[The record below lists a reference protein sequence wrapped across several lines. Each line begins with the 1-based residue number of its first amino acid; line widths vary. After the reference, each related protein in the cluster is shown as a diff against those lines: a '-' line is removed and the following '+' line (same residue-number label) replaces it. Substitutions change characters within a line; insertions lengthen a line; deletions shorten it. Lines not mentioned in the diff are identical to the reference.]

1 MFGSTDNYN
10 LSGNCKCDIR
20 EPGVLDSQF
29 LASVLTC
36 LGTIEEHQQQEELD
50 MDISYSR
57 FNESPVII
65 SADEDLE
72 DAEPISLKKQLVF
85 ELGLSL
91 ADTDGDGLT
100 LEENLDLV
108 LREAGIDPSTVRLA
122 N

>member
-1 MFGSTDNYN
+1 
-10 LSGNCKCDIR
+10 
-20 EPGVLDSQF
+20 
-29 LASVLTC
+29 
-36 LGTIEEHQQQEELD
+36 

-57 FNESPVII
+57 FNESRVII

-85 ELGLSL
+85 ELGLSV